1 MKILKANNYYSI
13 DCDAVPDNKVKS
25 VTGHYTALAYSEE
38 TADTQDITVVSN
50 VRTAELSTLPVFS
63 SSELNTTSDTFTD
76 VFMDLDNTGYD
87 DEGFNYYWNNWI
99 SESIMCTVDFELTD
113 DLPLAFISAR
123 LSDYSGHKRTR
134 TSSSGVYTSL
144 GWLSDF
150 DINNINNKI
159 QTVKNFNK
167 SGFPSTKDNTESL
180 DTFSIKST
188 KVDPV
193 KDGTKLING
202 KYVLKVSIRVQVY
215 KGYQEGRYDVDES
228 DPGNP
233 KIINV
238 YGIVINQWLT
248 KFGIEITYGKYNVK
262 EVAFNYT
269 EPDTTQT
276 EVEKYPL
283 NIEGNMYTSDKT
295 TYHANNK
302 ITPWWQFISSQIVDE
317 FKNGRLWLRAKIK
330 AKWLIDNNITINSEV
345 SIKDI
350 NNNYI
355 CRRSGTFESIYVFGV
370 KNIEYVYESGTF
382 YANVILLEKRAE
394 YLSYVITSNNI
405 KVVDSNNIK
414 VMMKG
419 EL

>member
-1 MKILKANNYYSI
+1 MKILKANSYYNI

-25 VTGHYTALAYSEE
+25 VTGHYTTLAYSEK
-38 TADTQDITVVSN
+38 TANTRDITVVSN
-50 VRTAELSTLPVFS
+50 VRTPELSTLPVFS
-63 SSELNTTSDTFTD
+63 SSELNTTSNTFTD
-76 VFMDLDNTGYD
+76 VFRDLDNQGYD
-87 DEGFNYYWNNWI
+87 DEGLNHFWNNWI
-99 SESIMCTVDFELTD
+99 SESIMCTIDFELTD

-123 LSDYSGHKRTR
+123 LLDYSGYKRTR
-134 TSSSGVYTSL
+134 TSSSGALTSL
-144 GWLSDF
+144 GWLVDF

-167 SGFPSTKDNTESL
+167 SGCPSTKDTTESL
-180 DTFSIKST
+180 DTFSVKST
-188 KVDPV
+188 KVDSV

-215 KGYQEGRYDVDES
+215 KGYQEGRHDVDES

-233 KIINV
+233 KITNV

-248 KFGIEITYGKYNVK
+248 KFGIEITYGKYDTK

-276 EVEKYPL
+276 EAEKYPL
-283 NIEGNMYTSDKT
+283 NIEGNIYTSDKT
-295 TYHANNK
+295 TYHKNNE
-302 ITPWWQFISSQIVDE
+302 IIPWWQFISSQIVNE
-317 FKNGRLWLRAKIK
+317 FKNGRLWLRTKIK

-355 CRRSGTFESIYVFGV
+355 CKRSGTLKSMYVFGV
-370 KNIEYVYESGTF
+370 KNIEYVYESCAF
-382 YANVILLEKRAE
+382 YANVILLEKRTE
-394 YLSYVITSNNI
+394 YLDYVVTRKNI

-414 VMMKG
+414 VIMKG